1 MSYNLGMIISMIFVV
16 AFVLLG
22 GDMYCIQSA
31 YSNLD
36 NASIAIGYLIAKS
49 GRVDNDYLTMLE
61 ENYKV
66 TFDHISSTSPQVG
79 EVVDFTIYRMYS
91 PLIMSVNEVKIVAN
105 RSTVIGYY
113 GWGKEVD

>member
-49 GRVDNDYLTMLE
+49 GRVDNNYLTMLE

-113 GWGKEVD
+113 G